1 MNLELII
8 KQHFNEH
15 ATAVSASQKQLEPT
29 IVEAVG
35 LIVAAIKSNNK
46 LLCCGNGGSSG
57 DASHLAS
64 ELINRF
70 EMERKAIPAI
80 ALTTDSAVV
89 TSIANDYH
97 FDKVF
102 SRQIEALGNQADIL
116 IAFSTSGNSKNI
128 ISAIQTAQAQN
139 LKIIVFT
146 GKNGGEIRK
155 LLSKDD
161 IELCVSAEKT
171 SRIQEIHLILIH
183 CICDLIDRSL
193 FN

>member
-15 ATAVSASQKQLEPT
+15 AIAVSASQKQLEPT

-128 ISAIQTAQAQN
+128 ISAIQTAQAKN